1 MSFRSNWS
9 DVYLASGARA
19 VSAAGDLLAAI
30 ALVLELQQR
39 GMGGFAVAAILIAA
53 AVPPVLLVRWAGRLA
68 DRADSR
74 RLLIV
79 TGLAQAGA
87 CVALAF
93 AGGIAEII
101 ALVTVLAAGLALTQP
116 CLSALLPD
124 MVTPD
129 DLPKATAL
137 SQTAGAAATM
147 LAPALAGL
155 LMGQFGVKVPLLADA
170 ASYLAIVAAGGLI
183 RTRRGGPARAP
194 SPSPDQPSPDQPSPG
209 QPSGEQPPV
218 WRLRQDPLTW
228 SAIVLIGAVVAA
240 ASLVNV
246 AEVFL
251 IRGTLHSSTTVYGL
265 LDSVWIGATMAGA
278 WLLARR
284 RLADWALGP
293 ALLGALVVTCAS
305 VAVFGIVPAVGW
317 LVPVSLLGGLGNG
330 GVNNA
335 VAVLI
340 GRRTPSAVR
349 GQAYAVLGAVVSATT
364 TAGYLLGGL
373 LLAVI
378 SVRVTIAAAGLAG
391 LVVTA
396 AFALPVLR
404 ASRLE
409 RDGEIGHSEIG
420 HSETGHSEDLPLAG
434 RGGHDAR
441 APLAER

>member
-1 MSFRSNWS
+1 M
-9 DVYLASGARA
+9 YLASGARA

-74 RLLIV
+74 RLLMV

-194 SPSPDQPSPDQPSPG
+194 SPSPDQPSGQ
-209 QPSGEQPPV
+209 QPSGQQPPAAPV

-284 RLADWALGP
+284 RLPDWALGP

-378 SVRVTIAAAGLAG
+378 SVRVTIVAAGLAG
-391 LVVTA
+391 LAVTV

-409 RDGEIGHSEIG
+409 RDA
-420 HSETGHSEDLPLAG
+420 ETGRLEQGTEQRTDPTVAG

>member
-1 MSFRSNWS
+1 M
-9 DVYLASGARA
+9 YLASGARA

-74 RLLIV
+74 RLLMS

-124 MVTPD
+124 MVNPD

-137 SQTAGAAATM
+137 SQTASAAATM

-194 SPSPDQPSPDQPSPG
+194 SPE
-209 QPSGEQPPV
+209 QPSGQQPSGQQPPAAPG

-335 VAVLI
+335 VTVLI

-391 LVVTA
+391 LAVIV

-409 RDGEIGHSEIG
+409 RDA
-420 HSETGHSEDLPLAG
+420 ETGRGGAVNAG

-441 APLAER
+441 APLAEQ